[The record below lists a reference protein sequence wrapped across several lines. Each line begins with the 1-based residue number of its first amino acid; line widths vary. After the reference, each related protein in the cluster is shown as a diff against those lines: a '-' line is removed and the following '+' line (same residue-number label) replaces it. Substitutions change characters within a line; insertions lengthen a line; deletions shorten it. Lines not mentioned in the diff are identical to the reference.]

1 MRVCKLKLHYKRTY
15 GQFSTHRIYSVQ
27 LHHLAQLDITQH
39 VCTVTVITGR
49 LFMDGRFA
57 ASYLVFTTGGQT
69 HTHAHARALDG
80 ISGGGNMMNYC
91 WCLAH

>member
-15 GQFSTHRIYSVQ
+15 GQISTHRIYSVQ
-27 LHHLAQLDITQH
+27 LYHLAQLDITQH

-69 HTHAHARALDG
+69 HIHTHTHTRAHLMVSRVVVT
-80 ISGGGNMMNYC
+80 
-91 WCLAH
+91 